1 MSESEQGGPEE
12 ARVAPK
18 RRTAS
23 RNGEAEKLLKVLI
36 LERERHFDD
45 SAVTGGLDSF
55 LRNVIARAQ
64 PGQPLLQAIAA
75 LPKSGYGSLN
85 TRERAAWDKQVHFLL
100 DPDAQPPKRAK
111 ESGSGRSGGGTRAPS
126 PARPA
131 PTSTLSAPVGSLGRI
146 RGTTVQKLQRLGVET
161 VEDMLW
167 YFPNR
172 HIDFTN
178 VKTIAELVIGEE
190 ATVVGTV
197 RSARVAFMG
206 KRMRATEATVEDAT
220 GKIRA
225 LWFNQ
230 TYLAKQLPEGAR
242 VGLAGKVSAYRKRLQ
257 LDSPEW
263 EILGDDPNDDGTHV
277 GRLVPIYGLT
287 QGLPGRTVRKLA
299 RAAVE
304 RALPLV
310 PESLPPEVLEETNYP
325 GVERAIRGLHFP
337 ESLEEREAARER
349 LAFEELLSIQLAVLR
364 RKRQARERRDA
375 PQITLT
381 GEFVQEFVDAL
392 PFQLTN
398 AQIRTLTE
406 IRTDIARAEPMARLL
421 QGDVGS
427 GKTVVAAAAVLG
439 AIATGYQGAVMAPT
453 EILAE
458 QHFRTFHR
466 LFGGD
471 SEGSVFHN
479 YTVAPALGRPVRM
492 ALLTGSVNAAKKREV
507 QRALSAGELD
517 LVVGTHSLIQQK
529 IAMDRLGVAVVDEQ
543 HRFGVLQR
551 DALRSKGLSPHLLV
565 MTATPIPRTLALTVY
580 GDLDVSRL
588 DELPPGRRPVE
599 THYIDPDDVEEV
611 YERVRDEITA
621 GHQVFVICP
630 LVEESEAVEAK
641 AAVQEFERLRTSVF
655 PELAERMR
663 LLHGRMTGPE
673 KESVMADLLTGR
685 AAMLVA
691 TSVVEVGV
699 DVPEASVVVI
709 EGAERFGLSQLH
721 QMRGR
726 VGRSTHQSYCYL
738 VSGTE
743 GDSTRRLTLMERT
756 TDGFKLAEA
765 DLEMRGPG
773 EYFGTRQSGLPDLR
787 IAKLTDH
794 ALLLSARNYAEQI
807 LERDPNLRA
816 PEHQVLATRAGQRHV
831 EGAEA
836 VH

>member
-1 MSESEQGGPEE
+1 MSGSDASGAAG
-12 ARVAPK
+12 ARVAP
-18 RRTAS
+18 RR
-23 RNGEAEKLLKVLI
+23 RDGEADKLLKVLA
-36 LERERHFDD
+36 LERQRRFDD
-45 SAVTGGLDSF
+45 SAVTGGLDGF
-55 LRNVIARAQ
+55 LRGAIARAE

-75 LPKSGYGSLN
+75 LPQSGYASL
-85 TRERAAWDKQVHFLL
+85 TESERAAWGKHVHLLL
-100 DPDAQPPKRAK
+100 DPAASPPRRQVRAAH
-111 ESGSGRSGGGTRAPS
+111 EGARAPSARRTPS

-131 PTSTLSAPVGSLGRI
+131 PTPNLNAPVGSLGRVQ
-146 RGTTVQKLQRLGVET
+146 GTTVQKLNRLGIET
-161 VEDMLW
+161 VEDLLW
-167 YFPNR
+167 YFPHR
-172 HIDFTN
+172 HVDFTN
-178 VKTIAELVIGEE
+178 VKAIAELVIGDE

-206 KRMRATEATVEDAT
+206 KRMRATEATIEDDQ
-220 GKIRA
+220 GSKIRA

-230 TYLAKQLPEGAR
+230 TYLARQLPEGAR

-257 LDSPEW
+257 LDNPEW
-263 EILGDDPNDDGTHV
+263 EILGDDANDDGTHV

-304 RALPLV
+304 RVLPLV
-310 PESLPPEVLEETNYP
+310 PEALPPEVLEETHYP

-337 ESLEEREAARER
+337 DSLEEREASRER
-349 LAFEELLSIQLAVLR
+349 LAFEELLAIQLAVLR

-375 PQITLT
+375 PQIELA
-381 GEFVQEFVDAL
+381 GEFMQQFVDVL

-406 IRTDIARAEPMARLL
+406 IRSDIARAEPMARLL

-439 AIATGYQGAVMAPT
+439 AIAAGYQGAVMAPT

-458 QHFRTFHR
+458 QHYRTFHR

-471 SEGSVFHN
+471 SEGSVFHD

-492 ALLTGSVNAAKKREV
+492 ALLTGSVSAARKREV
-507 QRALSAGELD
+507 RRALRAGELD
-517 LVVGTHSLIQQK
+517 LVVGTHALIQQK
-529 IAMDRLGVAVVDEQ
+529 IAIERLGVAVVDEQ

-551 DALRSKGLSPHLLV
+551 DALRSKGRSPHLLV
-565 MTATPIPRTLALTVY
+565 MTATPIPRTLALTIY

-599 THYIDPDDVEEV
+599 TRYVESGEVEGV
-611 YERVRDEITA
+611 YERVREEIAA
-621 GHQVFVICP
+621 GRQAFVICP

-641 AAVQEFERLRTSVF
+641 AAVQEFERLRSGVF
-655 PELAERMR
+655 PELADRMR
-663 LLHGRMTGPE
+663 LLHGRMSGSE
-673 KESVMADLLTGR
+673 KESVMGDMRAKRADI
-685 AAMLVA
+685 LVS

-699 DVPEASVVVI
+699 DLPDATVVVI

-726 VGRSTHQSYCYL
+726 VGRSAYQSYCYL
-738 VSGTE
+738 LSEAE
-743 GDSTRRLTLMERT
+743 GDSARRLTLLERT

-787 IAKLTDH
+787 VAKLTDH
-794 ALLLSARNYAEQI
+794 ALLLSARNYAERI

-816 PEHQVLATRAGQRHV
+816 PEHQVLATRAGQLHV